1 MNKDIKNVNNQIIEL
16 CEKENDLIC
25 EIKDKSN
32 DNSYPNDVINNILE
46 QNKELISK
54 ISGQM
59 FREFLMCGEVDTEK
73 YIKEI
78 KEIKEK

>member
-1 MNKDIKNVNNQIIEL
+1 MNKDVKNTINQIIEL

-32 DNSYPNDVINNILE
+32 DNSYPNDVINNIFE

-54 ISGQM
+54 ISSQM
-59 FREFLMCGEVDTEK
+59 FREYLIYGEVDTEK
-73 YIKEI
+73 YIKKIE
-78 KEIKEK
+78 EK